1 MALVK
6 CPVCRTRMSSLAKV
20 CPKCG
25 FSHEGEQI
33 IDEEQAALYK
43 KRQYGQRI
51 YQLKMLSYVAM
62 SIAMI
67 GAIPMLWDYIK
78 GLEQG
83 DNVVLLEHW
92 GVYLVALGFVMY
104 LFVRAGIII
113 TRKNHRR

>member
-6 CPVCRTRMSSLAKV
+6 CPVCRTRMSSLAPV

-25 FSHEGEQI
+25 FSHDGEQK
-33 IDEEQAALYK
+33 IDPEQADLYK
-43 KRQYGQRI
+43 KRQFGQRI

-67 GAIPMLWDYIK
+67 GAIPMIWAYIQ

-83 DNVVLLEHW
+83 HQVVLLEHW
-92 GVYLVALGFVMY
+92 GSYLVGVGFVLY
-104 LFVRAGIII
+104 LF
-113 TRKNHRR
+113 

>member
-25 FSHEGEQI
+25 FSHDGEQE
-33 IDEEQAALYK
+33 IDEEQAALFK
-43 KRQYGQRI
+43 KRQFGQRI
-51 YQLKMLSYVAM
+51 YLLKMLSYVAM

-67 GAIPMLWDYIK
+67 GAIPMLWAYIK

-92 GVYLVALGFVMY
+92 GVYLVGLGFVMY
-104 LFVRAGIII
+104 LFVRAAIII
-113 TRKNHRR
+113 ARKNYRK